1 MSSIANTHFIIK
13 HNYHKT
19 IKQYALVRIITFI
32 NDCCLVEDIKTHE
45 RLWLMKY
52 ELYPTSNEYFGDWWQ
67 IDNEKE
73 ELYKS
78 MGLK

>member
-1 MSSIANTHFIIK
+1 LSSISNTNFIIK

-19 IKQYALVRIITFI
+19 INQYALVRIITFI
-32 NDCCLVEDIKTHE
+32 NDCCLVEDIKTLK

-52 ELYPTSNEYFGDWWQ
+52 ELYPTDNEYSYSYWE
-67 IDNEKE
+67 INNEQEK
-73 ELYKS
+73 LYKS

>member
-1 MSSIANTHFIIK
+1 MNSITDAKFIIK

-19 IKQYALVRIITFI
+19 IEQYSIVRIITFI
-32 NDCCLVEDIKTHE
+32 NECCLVEDIKTLK

-52 ELYPTSNEYFGDWWQ
+52 ELYPTSNEYSYGCWEINKEQ
-67 IDNEKE
+67 E